1 MASKLRVFRVVL
13 PVVFEV
19 EARSEQEAEDKAADT
34 APDAFAV
41 GVDAIDTHPAT
52 EVEDITEAFNE
63 RKRRLA
69 ERRLARD

>member
-19 EARSEQEAEDKAADT
+19 EARSEQEAEQKAADT

-41 GVDAIDTHPAT
+41 GVDAIDTHDAT

-69 ERRLARD
+69 QRLAKD

>member
-19 EARSEQEAEDKAADT
+19 EARSEQEAEQKAADT

-41 GVDAIDTHPAT
+41 GVDAIDTHDAT
-52 EVEDITEAFNE
+52 EVEDITEAFHE

-69 ERRLARD
+69 QRLAKD

>member
-1 MASKLRVFRVVL
+1 MTRKLRVFRVVL

-19 EARSEQEAEDKAADT
+19 EARSEEEAEEKAADT

-41 GVDAIDTHPAT
+41 GVDAIDTHAAT
-52 EVEDITEAFNE
+52 EVEDITEAFHE

>member
-19 EARSEQEAEDKAADT
+19 EARSEQEAEQKAADT

-41 GVDAIDTHPAT
+41 GVDAIDTHDAT

>member
-41 GVDAIDTHPAT
+41 GVDAIDTHAAT
-52 EVEDITEAFNE
+52 EVEDITEAFHE